1 MVATGPDRRL
11 LVYGIAADGREP
23 EPVRGALA
31 GDVPIRFSPD
41 GRALYVLVR
50 GDGPASVIERID
62 VSTGDRSDWREVG
75 PAAAVGALGTPRVFL
90 SADGQSYV
98 YTYVRLLDELFLVDG
113 LK

>member
-1 MVATGPDRRL
+1 MSPDRRL
-11 LVYGIAADGREP
+11 LLYAVGAGEP

-31 GDVPIRFSPD
+31 GDLPIRFSPD
-41 GRALYVLVR
+41 GRALYVQVR
-50 GDGPASVIERID
+50 GDGPASAIDRIELSSGQR
-62 VSTGDRSDWREVG
+62 STWKEVG
-75 PAAAVGALGTPRVFL
+75 PPTMVGTLGIPRVFL